1 MLSII
6 IQIKQKK
13 LKGNNLTKI
22 HDWNKNDNKLT
33 KLENGYLKI
42 KNSEIN
48 KNMQE
53 MNSRMNN
60 CIDNYKYVKKYEFV
74 IKTFFNHYFILVFL
88 IKLINILYK

>member
-1 MLSII
+1 MMSII

-33 KLENGYLKI
+33 KLESGCLKI

-53 MNSRMNN
+53 MNSWMNN
-60 CIDNYKYVKKYEFV
+60 CIGNYKY
-74 IKTFFNHYFILVFL
+74 IKNMNLLLKTL
-88 IKLINILYK
+88 